1 MAHSDDTGLIMPPAL
16 APLHVVIVPIFKTPE
31 ELKLIKDYIQPLIER
46 FETTKL
52 EFPSKYFKDLI
63 SLRRKIDEDN
73 NKSPGRKFN
82 EYELK
87 GVPVRITVGAKDIA
101 NGTVE
106 VFKRESG
113 EKAAIKIEDVDLHID
128 QYLYKAQ
135 NNLLKKN
142 TQFRETHTFVVDTYE
157 EFKEKIEQGFVM
169 AHRDSSIETAEK
181 IQKETSATIRCI
193 PFDAP
198 NEQGKCIV
206 TGKPSAKKV
215 LFAKSY

>member
-1 MAHSDDTGLIMPPAL
+1 MAHSDDTGLVVPPAL
-16 APLHVVIVPIFKTPE
+16 APLHVVVVPIFKTSE

-46 FETTKL
+46 FDTTRLDFK
-52 EFPSKYFKDLI
+52 SKYFHDTI
-63 SLRRKIDEDN
+63 PLRRKIDEDD
-73 NKSPGRKFN
+73 NKSPGWKFN

-113 EKAAIKIEDVDLHID
+113 EKAKVKLEEVDLHID

-142 TQFRETHTFVVDTYE
+142 QEFRETHTFVVDNYN
-157 EFKEKIEQGFVM
+157 EFKEKREQGFVM
-169 AHRDSSIETAEK
+169 AHRDGTAETAEK
-181 IQKETSATIRCI
+181 IQKETSATIRCL
-193 PFDAP
+193 PFD
-198 NEQGKCIV
+198 EKDE
-206 TGKPSAKKV
+206 K
-215 LFAKSY
+215 